1 MQKLVGRSPRKKY
14 WKETSNP
21 TLEARL
27 STQFSLANGYIGL
40 RGTHEEMPSW
50 ASPGF
55 FIAGAFCPAPAELV
69 PIFPDDAVLSH
80 PERIKPEYH
89 KQYKN
94 IKISTV
100 VNLPNPVSVKLKVGE
115 ELISLDS
122 VSIATCERILH
133 MDEARVSRR
142 LVIRDSKWRRT
153 IIDSERFVS
162 WANRQLICFR
172 YEVKADG
179 HDAPLS
185 VEPYIN
191 IAVTNERNI
200 KLYTVIN
207 EYKEPGVNRI
217 TVQLPD
223 YDNNITISQVYEI
236 KNTGKV
242 LVLDVA
248 IGISEDS
255 CCDADKVATEALHKG
270 LDFMREEHIKEV
282 EKAYNRSNVII
293 DADAYTEQG
302 FRFGIMHLEAAFPC
316 DNPRTS
322 LGVKGITGE
331 GYKFVI
337 LWDAEFHM
345 FPYFLF
351 TNPGQAKVLIQY
363 RYNLLDA
370 ARENARK
377 WGYKGAQYPWE
388 AGRTGKEE
396 GVPWLVLTDRELHIS
411 ADIAYAVKLYNDI
424 TGDSSVLINYGAE
437 IVFETARFFTS
448 RVTFNKDEN
457 RYELRD
463 IGCPDQYH
471 TIADNNVFINRMAK
485 WNLEY
490 AAALAKDE
498 RLVDILKR
506 INLTDSEVAGFAEI
520 VDKMYIIKPNEDGII
535 EEFEGYFKLSSDMR
549 GIGERFCSHTQAV
562 KQADVVLLFQ
572 PFTDEY
578 SKEIQQKNWYFYDA
592 RTFHG
597 SSLSLPGMALAAAG
611 AGLLDESVDNFTRSA
626 RMDLDDVNLST
637 DLGVHLAGYAVLWET
652 VVFGFGGLCAG
663 RDVLNFRP
671 RVPRQWD
678 KLSFNLNWHD
688 CKFNVEV
695 RHGLIRFTADD
706 KNPGNVVVRVWDGE
720 IAELEPGKE
729 YVFEFSE
736 ERVTTL

>member
-1 MQKLVGRSPRKKY
+1 MQKSVGRSPREKY

-21 TLEARL
+21 ALEARL

-69 PIFPDDAVLSH
+69 PVFPDDAVLAH
-80 PERIKPEYH
+80 PERVKPEYH
-89 KQYKN
+89 EQYKE
-94 IKISTV
+94 IKISTIA
-100 VNLPNPVSVKLKVGE
+100 NLPNPVSIKLNIGE
-115 ELISLDS
+115 EHISLDS

-133 MDEARVSRR
+133 MDEARVTRR
-142 LVIRDSKWRRT
+142 LVIRDGKWRRT

-162 WANRQLICFR
+162 WADRQLICFR

-179 HDAPLS
+179 HDAQLR

-191 IAVTNERNI
+191 TTVDNERNI
-200 KLYTVIN
+200 KLYTVLD
-207 EYKEPGVNRI
+207 EHRELGHNRV

-223 YDNNITISQVYEI
+223 YNKNINISQVYEI
-236 KNTGKV
+236 RNSGRT
-242 LVLDVA
+242 LILDVA

-255 CCDADKVATEALHKG
+255 CSDADKVAMKALYKG
-270 LDFMREEHIKEV
+270 LDFMRGEHIKEV
-282 EKAYNRSNVII
+282 EKAYNRSNIII
-293 DADAYTEQG
+293 DTDAYTEQG
-302 FRFGIMHLEAAFPC
+302 FRFGIMHLEAAFPY

-370 ARENARK
+370 ARQNAGK
-377 WGYKGAQYPWE
+377 WGFKGAQYPWE
-388 AGRTGKEE
+388 SGRTGQEE
-396 GVPWLVLTDRELHIS
+396 GVPWLVLNDRELHIS
-411 ADIAYAVKLYNDI
+411 ADIAYAVKLYDDI
-424 TGDSSVLINYGAE
+424 TGDSSVLLNYGAE
-437 IVFETARFFTS
+437 IVFETARFYAS

-457 RYELRD
+457 RYEIRD
-463 IGCPDQYH
+463 VGCPDQYH

-498 RLVDILKR
+498 RLVDICKK
-506 INLTDSEVAGFAEI
+506 INLTVSEAASFMEI
-520 VDKMYIIKPNEDGII
+520 ADRIYMIKPDEYGII
-535 EEFEGYFKLSSDMR
+535 EEFEGYFKLSADMR

-562 KQADVVLLFQ
+562 KQADVVLLFL
-572 PFTDEY
+572 PFADEY
-578 SKEIQQKNWYFYDA
+578 TKEIQKKNWYFYNA

-597 SSLSLPGMALAAAG
+597 SSLSLPGMALAAAR
-611 AGLLDESVDNFTRSA
+611 AGLLDESIDNFIRST

-637 DLGVHLAGYAVLWET
+637 DLGVHLAGFAVLWET

-663 RDVLNFRP
+663 RDVLNFCP
-671 RVPRQWD
+671 QVPRQWD
-678 KLSFNLNWHD
+678 KLSFDMNWHG

-695 RHGLIRFTADD
+695 GHVLIRFKTDI
-706 KNPGNVVVRVWDGE
+706 KNKGNVVVKILDGE
-720 IAELEPGKE
+720 VKELEPGKE
-729 YVFEFSE
+729 YEFK
-736 ERVTTL
+736 L